1 MGITLTKDSF
11 ALYRRLI
18 FIEYGSIKTNI
29 RLRYEV
35 FLIGRG
41 HLANDKTQDQRQYN
55 MFDARVVNDLGE
67 GVEKKSAI
75 DLDGI

>member
-1 MGITLTKDSF
+1 
-11 ALYRRLI
+11 
-18 FIEYGSIKTNI
+18 
-29 RLRYEV
+29 
-35 FLIGRG
+35 
-41 HLANDKTQDQRQYN
+41 